1 MAELNVGEVTPS
13 KIFYGSTPVKAV
25 YYGSVKIWPAYPR
38 WSRSGNYRVGDIVT
52 FDGKYYQLV
61 KPVPSQLKRSY
72 PNSHGLGKIWQE
84 VSPG

>member
-1 MAELNVGEVTPS
+1 MAELNVGGVTPS

-38 WSRSGNYRVGDIVT
+38 WSRSVKYRVGDIVT

-61 KPVPSQLKRSY
+61 KPVSFQFKVLY
-72 PNSHGLGKIWQE
+72 PGSRGWDIFWQE